1 MKIFLRIFGQAVSGT
16 SNVFQTLVAD
26 VEPAQICGTILNAI
40 VTADIWGK
48 NVKKV
53 GVILVTRYMYFTRTC
68 SVESLNFVMA
78 NFHGLSFLYRFT
90 GT

>member
-1 MKIFLRIFGQAVSGT
+1 MKLFLLRLIKAVTGT

-26 VEPAQICGTILNAI
+26 VEPAQTCGTILNAI
-40 VTADIWGK
+40 VTADIWGQ

-53 GVILVTRYMYFTRTC
+53 GVILVTRYMYCTST
-68 SVESLNFVMA
+68 VESFNFVMA
-78 NFHGLSFLYRFT
+78 NSHELSFLNRFT